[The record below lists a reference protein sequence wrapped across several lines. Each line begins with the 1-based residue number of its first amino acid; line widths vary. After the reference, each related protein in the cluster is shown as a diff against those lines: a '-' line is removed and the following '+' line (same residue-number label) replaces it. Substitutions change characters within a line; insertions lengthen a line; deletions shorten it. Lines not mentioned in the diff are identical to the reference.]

1 MDLINQIIKIE
12 WSFFQETNNAGGRAS
27 CQNNFSEFYLMRS
40 AQWEIYPEEI
50 LELIL
55 NELNDAYLNGR
66 NLVVEKYARMMKYT
80 HIDEYLTLESRLP
93 SISEQ
98 HVLIVNQIINSF
110 LVWHEK
116 FRLRYPKLS
125 KKSRSM
131 LTNSSDGATSACVYL
146 ESELLTYSL
155 ATLMHVLSYV
165 DECKINNINLVIE
178 NINNIVRKKG
188 YNSLVDAENSL

>member
-1 MDLINQIIKIE
+1 MDLINEIIKIE

-80 HIDEYLTLESRLP
+80 HIDEYLTL
-93 SISEQ
+93 
-98 HVLIVNQIINSF
+98 
-110 LVWHEK
+110 
-116 FRLRYPKLS
+116 
-125 KKSRSM
+125 
-131 LTNSSDGATSACVYL
+131 
-146 ESELLTYSL
+146 
-155 ATLMHVLSYV
+155 
-165 DECKINNINLVIE
+165 
-178 NINNIVRKKG
+178 
-188 YNSLVDAENSL
+188 